1 MSETRL
7 KEVIQEK
14 GKEEIAR
21 LHKEHNL
28 KMEELKQNYKKKS
41 MEIEEWFLKEKERIE
56 NTACRYIEKRFQ
68 REKVAIELEIDSFL
82 SEISHR
88 YASEAAMEL
97 WEESKETF
105 LREKSKK
112 YEGEDWGT
120 VYVNARDVE
129 LAKKYFKYC
138 SVEATE
144 EISGGFILENK
155 SRTFLVDNSLESRLE
170 KIWEEI
176 LPDILRDI
184 YEKLGD

>member
-1 MSETRL
+1 MSETKL

-28 KMEELKQNYKKKS
+28 KMEDLRDTYREKS

-68 REKVAIELEIDSFL
+68 REKVALELEIDSFL
-82 SEISHR
+82 SEKSHN
-88 YASEAAMEL
+88 YAIEVALEL

-105 LREKSKK
+105 LREKSNNYK
-112 YEGEDWGT
+112 GEDWST

-129 LAKKYFKYC
+129 LAKKYFKNC

-144 EISGGFILENK
+144 EIKGGFILENK
-155 SRTFLVDNSLESRLE
+155 SKTFLVDNSLESRFD

-176 LPDILRDI
+176 LPDIIRDI